1 MTRLSNRKPLAESR
15 INDMVIEALSASIL
29 VLAGI
34 ISVVQFAYY

>member
-1 MTRLSNRKPLAESR
+1 MTHANRVP
-15 INDMVIEALSASIL
+15 LSASSVNDLVIDVFSTSIL

>member
-1 MTRLSNRKPLAESR
+1 MTHVLNRLPLPDSR
-15 INDMVIEALSASIL
+15 VNDLIIDVLSTSIL